1 MHLSVFL
8 GQRNDEDNLE
18 EVKSFFRLKRS
29 EELKSGHIKEI
40 LFPRLKLNRNFTNIG
55 LRWSVCTRYNSGR
68 QRRNSRR
75 IWYKG
80 LQVRGE
86 FQCNAWVYPLE
97 TTELMINS

>member
-1 MHLSVFL
+1 MEKEWYLFRCYTSANVKWMHLSVFL

-55 LRWSVCTRYNSGR
+55 LR
-68 QRRNSRR
+68 
-75 IWYKG
+75 
-80 LQVRGE
+80 
-86 FQCNAWVYPLE
+86 
-97 TTELMINS
+97 